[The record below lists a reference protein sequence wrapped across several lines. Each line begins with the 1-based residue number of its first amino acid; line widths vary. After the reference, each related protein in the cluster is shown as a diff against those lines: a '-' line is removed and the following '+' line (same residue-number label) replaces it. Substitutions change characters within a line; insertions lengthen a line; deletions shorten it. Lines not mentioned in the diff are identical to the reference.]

1 MASPDTPALM
11 RHATA
16 VVTTTTPESA
26 VAPKAGATPPVDA
39 ASVWGRLVSLAP
51 ERPHVN
57 LVKSCVTIGRS
68 ADCEER
74 IQGNKFISS
83 HHCTISRVD
92 GDAPV
97 LEDKSTNGVLLNGT
111 RVPKG
116 VPQPLKTGDEITLA
130 VSKEDK
136 ARYVAYLIKL
146 SDIPPASAATTPSV
160 GDKRKADSDDKAP
173 EHDSIEENLVCPI
186 CQCVMHDAVSI
197 VPCLHSFCAGC
208 LSEWMEKS
216 PKKDCPDCRV
226 RVEKIKRNHMLRNL
240 VEAFLKEHP
249 AKRRPADEI
258 AELDAKNKIKEEE
271 FKPKRRR
278 RDYDDDDDDD
288 DDDYS
293 DEDESGSDGSGGF
306 SSTPFMPA
314 LRISCASCGSSTA
327 SRDGVACT
335 TTAPAAHV
343 RCCCCLNFMPRRD
356 PGIHTTSFLH
366 GLGAPGFGST
376 FGGAPA
382 ASPSV
387 HVSTGC
393 VAAAPAASTTPAA
406 PAASPWAAAATPPP
420 AAAAATTPSAPAATS
435 APAYPQ
441 CCSVCHKAF
450 CNLFWTVG
458 CRCPGQCL
466 FLAEDAT
473 IEMHELGRVINGNVH
488 ESQILQ
494 AHLRTK
500 GISSTDFVRDCL
512 KQLFDKKFSC
522 SLPGYASL
530 GRKSALCKG
539 CLRRVVPELA
549 YQYRAQ
555 IARSELPASVTSRG
569 DCWWGKECRTQ
580 AHNLT
585 HAQRLNH
592 VCDKSR

>member
-288 DDDYS
+288 DDDHAEGQS
-293 DEDESGSDGSGGF
+293 HAGSGVVLHVTKPKPKPEQPKPVNLEEKLASLETDRRTRQGLCSPLQKTPDAPIHIEPLPELDRSLLPTPATGECPEHVKAKLRKLAELRESGGNINRKIEKAKMYRNPSIYEKLIDIMKLDETGTNFPKDKYNPSQWGPEDRAERLAERQKEYEKQQF
-306 SSTPFMPA
+306 KANANRSEIPFVQGQPDHA
-314 LRISCASCGSSTA
+314 NRKRKNAW
-327 SRDGVACT
+327 DQ
-335 TTAPAAHV
+335 
-343 RCCCCLNFMPRRD
+343 
-356 PGIHTTSFLH
+356 TTS
-366 GLGAPGFGST
+366 AE
-376 FGGAPA
+376 
-382 ASPSV
+382 
-387 HVSTGC
+387 
-393 VAAAPAASTTPAA
+393 
-406 PAASPWAAAATPPP
+406 
-420 AAAAATTPSAPAATS
+420 PSAEQQKREADQQREAMAAVRRRVE
-435 APAYPQ
+435 Q
-441 CCSVCHKAF
+441 
-450 CNLFWTVG
+450 
-458 CRCPGQCL
+458 
-466 FLAEDAT
+466 LAA
-473 IEMHELGRVINGNVH
+473 
-488 ESQILQ
+488 
-494 AHLRTK
+494 
-500 GISSTDFVRDCL
+500 
-512 KQLFDKKFSC
+512 
-522 SLPGYASL
+522 
-530 GRKSALCKG
+530 GRKK
-539 CLRRVVPELA
+539 
-549 YQYRAQ
+549 
-555 IARSELPASVTSRG
+555 
-569 DCWWGKECRTQ
+569 K
-580 AHNLT
+580 
-585 HAQRLNH
+585 
-592 VCDKSR
+592 